1 MIELLSGLYFAG
13 LIMLGVAIGSYANVA
28 QYGFMIIGGGT
39 VLYTGAMGIVTYLK
53 TE

>member
-1 MIELLSGLYFAG
+1 MTELLSGLYFIG
-13 LIMLGVAIGSYANVA
+13 LIILGAAIGSHTGVA

-39 VLYTGAMGIVTYLK
+39 VLYTGAMGIVTYLA